1 VGRPGDP
8 LPALPPPTT
17 AIRSRELENS
27 PIYRTK
33 VEDDREFWVQV
44 GISIAVLILGFT
56 VLVLGLGRD
65 TTATLAAGW
74 VGTVIGFWLA

>member
-1 VGRPGDP
+1 M
-8 LPALPPPTT
+8 
-17 AIRSRELENS
+17 
-27 PIYRTK
+27 YRTK

-44 GISIAVLILGFT
+44 GVSIAVLTLGFI
-56 VLVLGLGRD
+56 VLVLRLGRD

>member
-1 VGRPGDP
+1 M
-8 LPALPPPTT
+8 
-17 AIRSRELENS
+17 
-27 PIYRTK
+27 YRNK
-33 VEDDREFWVQV
+33 VEDDRGFWVQV
-44 GISIAVLILGFT
+44 GVSIAVLLLGFA